1 MIRLADIRE
10 AVAREGRA
18 VLVLVAEAQ
27 GSAPREAG
35 AAMLVAPSGPRGT
48 VGGGTVEQRA
58 VEIARAMLAGD
69 GEPTA
74 EVEFPLGPALD
85 QCCGGRMRLAF
96 ALLEATAG
104 PLRPHTG
111 PRPEG
116 EGTPD
121 GSAGPPDGS
130 VLTVTPDGEGG
141 AFDGVTRTLG
151 EAGAEGATRMHGAAG
166 AVRAHAGAEADGAP
180 PHSLPLRGRVGV
192 GVSPARRAVGAAL
205 LDGAELELWP
215 GGPVF
220 REPAVPR
227 QVVVYGAG
235 HVGTALVRA
244 LAPLPFRLAWVD
256 ARAGACAAAPA
267 GVAVHETPLPEE
279 VAQAAE
285 ADALHVVL
293 THSHA
298 LDLEI
303 VTAVMRRPFG
313 FCGLIGSATKRATFR
328 RRLAERGVARAA
340 IDRLTCPLGLA
351 GLRDK
356 RPAVIAASAA
366 AQLLQVDAA
375 LAARRPVERA
385 G

>member
-1 MIRLADIRE
+1 MIRLADIRA
-10 AVAREGRA
+10 AVAREARA
-18 VLVLVAEAQ
+18 VLVLVADAV

-35 AAMLVAPSGPRGT
+35 AAMLVVPGGALGT

-69 GEPTA
+69 AEPRA

-96 ALLEATAG
+96 ALLDRDMARA
-104 PLRPHTG
+104 
-111 PRPEG
+111 
-116 EGTPD
+116 
-121 GSAGPPDGS
+121 S
-130 VLTVTPDGEGG
+130 GG
-141 AFDGVTRTLG
+141 AF
-151 EAGAEGATRMHGAAG
+151 
-166 AVRAHAGAEADGAP
+166 
-180 PHSLPLRGRVGV
+180 
-192 GVSPARRAVGAAL
+192 
-205 LDGAELELWP
+205 ELWP

-220 REPAVPR
+220 REQAAAR
-227 QVVVYGAG
+227 QAVVYGAG

-244 LAPLPFRLAWVD
+244 LAPLPFRLGWVD
-256 ARAGACAAAPA
+256 ARAGACAGAPE
-267 GVAVHETPLPEE
+267 GVEAHETPLPEE
-279 VAQAAE
+279 VAQAADE
-285 ADALHVVL
+285 DALHVVL

-303 VTAVMRRPFG
+303 VTAVMRRGFG

-328 RRLAERGVARAA
+328 RRLAGRGVPRPA
-340 IDRLTCPLGLA
+340 IDRLACPIGLA

-356 RPAVIAASAA
+356 RPAVIAASVA